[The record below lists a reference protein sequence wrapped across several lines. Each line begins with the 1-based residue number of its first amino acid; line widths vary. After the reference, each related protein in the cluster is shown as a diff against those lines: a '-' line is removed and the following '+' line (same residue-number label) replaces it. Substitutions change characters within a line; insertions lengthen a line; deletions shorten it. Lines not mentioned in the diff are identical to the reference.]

1 MNEQQEP
8 LLVKE
13 WNNLVDTYGVYGTI
27 DPDLYDRCD
36 EAQRW
41 FINEY
46 KKHMARVKNKDY
58 AGE

>member
-13 WNNLVDTYGVYGTI
+13 WQQLLDQYLLSGSI
-27 DPDLYDRCD
+27 DGELYERCD

-41 FINEY
+41 LISEVRKSIN
-46 KKHMARVKNKDY
+46 RIKNKL
-58 AGE
+58 